1 MTSRTID
8 LYREGR
14 WIKAS
19 AAEIN
24 GNLIVVTGRA
34 IKTATV
40 HDEEWLERELQ
51 NPEACMERLKK
62 RDSHGLKAD
71 VFTFAQQLPAT
82 TPRYAYQTEWESV
95 AAIPLNGFTN
105 WWEGLPQETRK
116 NVRRAAKRGVVVRT
130 MALDDELVRGIAAI
144 NNESPVRQGRPFAHY
159 GESFEEVKKDFS
171 AFKDRCDLFCAYVGD
186 ELVGVLKVMYRPEVA
201 SVLKLQSKSSHYDK
215 RPSNALIAA
224 AVEEC
229 DKKGISFITYG
240 KYRYGKQEKTSLM
253 AFKAHHGFTEILVP
267 RFHVPLTT
275 KGRISIALGLHRG
288 LTGIVP
294 ESALSVGRTV
304 RSKWH
309 SLRVSAGVAQ

>member
-1 MTSRTID
+1 MTSGTID
-8 LYREGR
+8 IYSAGR
-14 WIKAS
+14 WVKAP
-19 AAEIN
+19 AAEID

-34 IKTATV
+34 IRTAAV
-40 HDEEWLERELQ
+40 HDEEWLEGEIQ
-51 NPEACMERLKK
+51 DPETCIERLKT
-62 RDSHGLKAD
+62 RASHGLRAD
-71 VFTFAQQLPAT
+71 VFTFAQKLPTT

-95 AAIPLNGFTN
+95 AAIPLSGFTG

-116 NVRRAAKRGVVVRT
+116 NVRRSAKRGVVVQT
-130 MALDDELVRGIAAI
+130 KPLDDELVRGIAAI
-144 NNESPVRQGRPFAHY
+144 NNESLLRQGRPFAHY

-171 AFKDRCDLFCAYVGD
+171 SFSDRCELFCAYVGD
-186 ELVGVLKVMYRPEVA
+186 ELVGVLKVMYRRQVA

-224 AVEEC
+224 AVEQC

-240 KYRYGKQEKTSLM
+240 KYRYGNQEKTSLM

-275 KGRISIALGLHRG
+275 KGRIIIALGLHRG

-294 ESALSVGRTV
+294 ESALSVGRSL